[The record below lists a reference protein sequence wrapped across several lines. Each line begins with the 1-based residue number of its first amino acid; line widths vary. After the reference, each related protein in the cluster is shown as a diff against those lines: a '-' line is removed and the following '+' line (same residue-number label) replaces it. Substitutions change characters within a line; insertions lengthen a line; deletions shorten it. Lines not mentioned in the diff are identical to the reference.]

1 MELFFTV
8 NGTVNYVDVKEA
20 KWLEYEF
27 DDSRF
32 EIIVS
37 SREKM
42 NSVSKTFVFTPEDY
56 EQVKFLFRNYLTKN
70 GASLN
75 ATEVW
80 DDRERVLR
88 QTKELL
94 ELSKDESDIALQQR
108 RLKVLENR
116 EDLVEYERWLKSGRG
131 KMMGGNDS
139 GPRIVN

>member
-56 EQVKFLFRNYLTKN
+56 EQVKFLFQNYLTKN

-108 RLKVLENR
+108 RLKVIENR

-139 GPRIVN
+139 GPRILN

>member
-56 EQVKFLFRNYLTKN
+56 EQVKFLFQNYFTKN

-108 RLKVLENR
+108 RLKVIENR

-139 GPRIVN
+139 GPRILN

>member
-56 EQVKFLFRNYLTKN
+56 EQVKFLFQSYLTKN

-108 RLKVLENR
+108 RLKVIENR

-139 GPRIVN
+139 GPRILN

>member
-56 EQVKFLFRNYLTKN
+56 AQVKFLFQNYLTKN

-80 DDRERVLR
+80 DDHERVLR

-108 RLKVLENR
+108 RLKVIENR

-139 GPRIVN
+139 GPRILN